1 MFKLFQYIALTIL
14 VSLYYFPIGLSIL
27 PASLNTKN
35 VLALTGIIFLIYD
48 CIQVRRLNISLNLLG
63 AIGFSVVFSLIC
75 LFATDYNHTTDYAYA
90 SYYISFSVWI
100 FGAYAVCALVRIVH
114 GEVNFKL
121 ITIYLT
127 AVCFGQCV
135 AALMIDRIP
144 TFKMLVDS
152 YVNQGQEF
160 FEEVDRLY
168 GIGAALDTA
177 GVRFSLVLVMIA
189 ALLVQETSIRNN
201 AVKIVLLL
209 LAFFT
214 IVLIGNMMA
223 RTTIIGFAMSL
234 AYLGLSTG
242 LLQFVIR
249 ERFFNFFLI
258 FILILSLGIA
268 IAVYLYQTDENFYH
282 NMRFAFE
289 GFFNWVEK
297 GEWRTDST
305 DKLNREMWIWPQ
317 DTKTWI
323 IGSGLFDNF
332 VYSTDIGYCRLILYC
347 GLTGFSVFAL
357 FFVYNA
363 YIFAQQNKRYALMFF
378 FFLVITFVIWF
389 KVATDI
395 FVIYA
400 LFYCMDGIET
410 GPELRTRFVRTQPQM
425 QAA

>member
-1 MFKLFQYIALTIL
+1 MLKFLQYISITIL
-14 VSLYYFPIGLSIL
+14 VSLYYFPIGLSFL

-35 VLALTGIIFLIYD
+35 VLALAGMFFLLYD
-48 CIQVRRLNISLNLLG
+48 CIRASRVTIPLNLLG
-63 AIGFSVVFSLIC
+63 SIGLAVLFSLIC
-75 LFATDYNHTTDYAYA
+75 LYSTDYNHTTDYAYA
-90 SYYISFSVWI
+90 NYYISFAVWI
-100 FGAYAVCALVRIVH
+100 FGAYSVCTAIRFLH
-114 GEVNFKL
+114 GAANFKR
-121 ITIYLT
+121 ITLYLT
-127 AVCFGQCV
+127 AVCFAQCV
-135 AALMIDRIP
+135 AAMLIDRIP
-144 TFKMLVDS
+144 SIQMLVDS

-189 ALLVQETSIRNN
+189 ALLVNDAKIRSN
-201 AVKIVLLL
+201 AWHVALLL
-209 LAFFT
+209 LSFFT
-214 IVLIGNMMA
+214 ITLIGNMMA
-223 RTTIIGFAMSL
+223 RTTILGFGMAL
-234 AYLGLSTG
+234 AYLAIATDAWKL
-242 LLQFVIR
+242 VIR
-249 ERFFNFFLI
+249 ERFFKFFLV
-258 FILILSLGIA
+258 FLLILAFGIS
-268 IAVYLYQTDENFYH
+268 ISVYLYQTDESFYH

-332 VYSTDIGYCRLILYC
+332 LYSTDIGYCRFILYC

-357 FFVYNA
+357 FFIYNA
-363 YIFAQQNKRYALMFF
+363 YIFAQQDKRYALMFF
-378 FFLVITFVIWF
+378 FFVVITFVIWL

-400 LFYCMDGIET
+400 LFFCLDGLGQKT
-410 GPELRTRFVRTQPQM
+410 FVRKQPMRQPL
-425 QAA
+425 ATAV